1 MRRSLSAATDTTGAA
16 GERLLESISVM
27 ILVCVLL
34 IANAVWNAVVWPPF
48 LRRVRKDPRARD
60 ASGRATTFLRVHT
73 ILIGISL
80 LLAVVSLVVGVLG
93 LVQGA

>member
-1 MRRSLSAATDTTGAA
+1 MC
-16 GERLLESISVM
+16 LLHWAIVM
-27 ILVCVLL
+27 TLVCWIL

-73 ILIGISL
+73 VLIGISL
-80 LLAVVSLVVGVLG
+80 VLAAVSLVVGVLG
-93 LVQGA
+93 LVGSR

>member
-1 MRRSLSAATDTTGAA
+1 MAASW
-16 GERLLESISVM
+16 RLLHW
-27 ILVCVLL
+27 ILVMTLVCWIL

-60 ASGRATTFLRVHT
+60 ADGRATTFLRVHT
-73 ILIGISL
+73 VLIGISL
-80 LLAVVSLVVGVLG
+80 ALAALSLVVGVIG

>member
-1 MRRSLSAATDTTGAA
+1 MT
-16 GERLLESISVM
+16 
-27 ILVCVLL
+27 LVCWIL

-48 LRRVRKDPRARD
+48 LRRIRKDPRARD

-80 LLAVVSLVVGVLG
+80 ALAAVSLVAGVIG